1 MDIFHI
7 LMLLVILILSYV
19 IYNQDRKNKTYQ
31 KIVDNYDLMMVN
43 IRQYM
48 NRALEKL
55 YSIDSNHIFEG
66 DDDVGWFFS
75 SLKSFLI
82 ELNNNIAKIANEET
96 EENST
101 SQENTKEK

>member
-7 LMLLVILILSYV
+7 LFLLIILMLSYIV
-19 IYNQDRKNKTYQ
+19 FNLNRKTNTLQ
-31 KIVDNYDLMMVN
+31 KMVEDYDSILFN

-48 NRALEKL
+48 NKTLEKL

-82 ELNNNIAKIANEET
+82 ELNNNIAGIVN
-96 EENST
+96 ENSEEDT
-101 SQENTKEK
+101 QQK

>member
-1 MDIFHI
+1 MDILHI
-7 LMLLVILILSYV
+7 LMLLIIFVLIYI

-31 KIVDNYDLMMVN
+31 KIVDNYDSMLLN

-48 NRALEKL
+48 NRTLEKL

-82 ELNNNIAKIANEET
+82 ELNNNIANIANEET
-96 EENST
+96 EENSSEET
-101 SQENTKEK
+101 NQN

>member
-1 MDIFHI
+1 MMDIFHI
-7 LMLLVILILSYV
+7 LFLLIILMLSYV
-19 IYNQDRKNKTYQ
+19 VFNLNRKTNTLQ
-31 KIVDNYDLMMVN
+31 KMVEDYDTIMFN

-48 NRALEKL
+48 NKTLEKL

-82 ELNNNIAKIANEET
+82 ELNNNIAGIVN
-96 EENST
+96 ENSEEDT
-101 SQENTKEK
+101 QQK

>member
-7 LMLLVILILSYV
+7 LMFLVILILIYI
-19 IYNQDRKNKTYQ
+19 IYNLDRKNKTYQ
-31 KIVDNYDLMMVN
+31 KIVDNYDLMLVN
-43 IRQYM
+43 IREYM
-48 NRALEKL
+48 NTTLEKI

-82 ELNNNIAKIANEET
+82 ELNNNIANIVNEE
-96 EENST
+96 
-101 SQENTKEK
+101 EK